1 MGWTD
6 RIACMGEEQCI
17 RIIVVQYGGRTKL
30 ERVLNLVVNCQGS
43 HKKRSAFTG

>member
-17 RIIVVQYGGRTKL
+17 KVVVVQYEGRTKL
-30 ERVLNLVVNCQGS
+30 ERVLNLVMICRGS
-43 HKKRSAFTG
+43 HKKRSVFTG